1 MIQMTKREML
11 LKKLSTYQFAVL
23 DLQLFLDSHPND
35 SATIEKMN
43 VYKLKAEKIKQEYE
57 EEFGPLQKSVTQGN
71 NWSWITG
78 PWPWE
83 SEENT

>member
-1 MIQMTKREML
+1 MTKREML

-35 SATIEKMN
+35 SATLEKMN
-43 VYKLKAEKIKQEYE
+43 LYKLKAEKIKQEYE
-57 EEFGPLQKSVTQGN
+57 EEFEPLQKTVTQGN

-83 SEENT
+83 SEENN